1 MEGGIMPEGSLPGA
15 TAASRDQLYEEHRKI
30 HPKAVAGTYRRL
42 KWILM
47 AVLLGIYYLV
57 PWLRWDRGPD
67 APSQAVLVDLDQGR
81 LFFFFIEIWPQ
92 EVYYLTGLLIMAAVG
107 LFLATTLAGRVWC
120 GYACPQTVWTDLFVW
135 VERLFEGDRAER
147 MRLDKS
153 RWNAAKLRRKVGKH
167 AVWLLISLFT
177 GGAWIMYFVDAPTLV
192 RDIAHF
198 SVPIEALV
206 FIGLLTSTTY
216 LLAGWAREQVC
227 AYMCPWPRIQAAM
240 LDEDSLIVTYQGWRG
255 ERRGPKRKSETWEQ
269 HFKRGYGDCIDC
281 IQCVQVCPVGIDIR
295 TDSQSDCIN
304 CGLCIDAC
312 DTMMNKIGRP
322 TGLITYDTLT
332 NQAARAVGKPT
343 GWRLLRPR
351 TIVYS
356 LMLVVIAGVMTGGLI
371 LRPRL
376 EISVLRDRAP
386 LFVTLSDG
394 SIRNGYTFKI
404 SNMTRRAKDYV
415 LDLKGL
421 SGAHL
426 SVVGQ
431 ENTAGSV
438 HLSAAPDA
446 VATYRV
452 YVQAP
457 RGDLTAVSM
466 PVSFILT
473 DSGGGEKADYQSVF
487 IGPER

>member
-1 MEGGIMPEGSLPGA
+1 MPEGSLPGA

-177 GGAWIMYFVDAPTLV
+177 GGAWIMYFVDAPMLV

-240 LDEDSLIVTYQGWRG
+240 LDED
-255 ERRGPKRKSETWEQ
+255 
-269 HFKRGYGDCIDC
+269 
-281 IQCVQVCPVGIDIR
+281 
-295 TDSQSDCIN
+295 
-304 CGLCIDAC
+304 
-312 DTMMNKIGRP
+312 
-322 TGLITYDTLT
+322 
-332 NQAARAVGKPT
+332 
-343 GWRLLRPR
+343 
-351 TIVYS
+351 
-356 LMLVVIAGVMTGGLI
+356 
-371 LRPRL
+371 
-376 EISVLRDRAP
+376 
-386 LFVTLSDG
+386 
-394 SIRNGYTFKI
+394 
-404 SNMTRRAKDYV
+404 
-415 LDLKGL
+415 
-421 SGAHL
+421 
-426 SVVGQ
+426 
-431 ENTAGSV
+431 
-438 HLSAAPDA
+438 
-446 VATYRV
+446 
-452 YVQAP
+452 
-457 RGDLTAVSM
+457 
-466 PVSFILT
+466 
-473 DSGGGEKADYQSVF
+473 
-487 IGPER
+487 